1 MTGDNNDR
9 DDAKRKRRRSPEKV
23 LRDRGVYHLPDIPE
37 LEEPAG
43 AEEPAEFD
51 WKDVLAFIIASY
63 QIIFP
68 FLGLVLAVFL
78 VIWGVLWLM
87 SM

>member
-1 MTGDNNDR
+1 MAEENERGGENR
-9 DDAKRKRRRSPEKV
+9 RRRSPEQV
-23 LRDRGVYHLPDIPE
+23 LRDRGVYQLPDIPE
-37 LEEPAG
+37 VEEPAG
-43 AEEPAEFD
+43 ADGPVEFD

-78 VIWGVLWLM
+78 VIWGVLWLL
-87 SM
+87 SL

>member
-1 MTGDNNDR
+1 MTGDDRER
-9 DDAKRKRRRSPEKV
+9 DDEKRRRSPEEV
-23 LRDRGVYHLPDIPE
+23 LRDRGVYQLPDIPQ

-43 AEEPAEFD
+43 ANEPVEFD
-51 WKDVLAFIIASY
+51 WRDVLAFIIASY

-68 FLGLVLAVFL
+68 FLGLVFAVFL
-78 VIWGVLWLM
+78 VIWGILWLM